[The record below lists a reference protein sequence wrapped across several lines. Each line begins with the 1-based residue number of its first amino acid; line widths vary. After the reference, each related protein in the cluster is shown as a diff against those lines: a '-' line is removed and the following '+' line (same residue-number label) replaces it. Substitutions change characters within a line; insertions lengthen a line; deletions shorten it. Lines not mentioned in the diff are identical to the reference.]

1 MPNFNKPDKTTVQ
14 EISKQKQEPKWMT
27 EYRLKALEVYQSSNL
42 PKFGPSL
49 KKLNLDEITYYKN
62 SKTKKKNKW
71 EDLPQKVRED
81 FEKLGIPK
89 AEKKYLAG
97 VEAQMNS
104 EVIYG
109 ALEEKLKKKGII
121 FTNIE
126 DGLKNHPEIF
136 RKYFG
141 KLVKPKDNMFAALNS
156 AVWSGGVFLY
166 VPKGVK
172 ADLPLQAYFRI
183 GALNLGQFERTL
195 IIAEEGSSIHY
206 VEGCTAPSYMKD
218 MLHAGVVE
226 IFVHPKAKIRY
237 TTIQN
242 WSKNVYNL
250 VTKKAQVDEKGKMIW
265 VDGNLGSKVTMKYPA
280 CYLKGTGAHGEMLS
294 VAYTTEGQKI
304 SAGARMIHQAP
315 QTTSKVISK
324 SIANKDAEANYRG
337 ELEIT
342 KEAKNSRAFIQC
354 DSILLEQGAASHS
367 YPNLKVHESSAK
379 VEHEASAS
387 KLEEEK
393 MRYLESRGLSASQAK
408 DLIIKGFM
416 EPVIQELP
424 IEYALEFNQ
433 LIEGEIL

>member
-1 MPNFNKPDKTTVQ
+1 MPNFKKPDKTTVQ
-14 EISKQKQEPKWMT
+14 KISQQKEEPKWML
-27 EYRLKALEVYQSSNL
+27 EYRLKALEIYNKLDL

-49 KKLNLDEITYYKN
+49 EKLNLENITYYKD

-81 FEKLGIPK
+81 FEKLGIPE

-109 ALEEKLKKKGII
+109 ALEEKLSKKGII

-136 RKYFG
+136 KKYFG
-141 KLVKPKDNMFAALNS
+141 KLVRPKDNMFAALNS

-206 VEGCTAPSYMKD
+206 VEGCTAPSYIED

-226 IFVHPKAKIRY
+226 IFLHPKAKVHY

-250 VTKKAQVDEKGKMIW
+250 VTKKAQVEEMAKMIW

-280 CYLKGTGAHGEMLS
+280 CYLRGKGAHGEMLS
-294 VAYTTEGQKI
+294 VAYTTENQEI
-304 SAGARMIHQAP
+304 SAGARMIHEAP
-315 QTTSKVISK
+315 QTTSKVVSK
-324 SIANKDAEANYRG
+324 SIANKNGKANYRG
-337 ELEIT
+337 EL
-342 KEAKNSRAFIQC
+342 KVKPQAVNSRAFIQC
-354 DSILLEQGAASHS
+354 DSILMDKGATSNS
-367 YPNLKVHESSAK
+367 YPNINVQEASAK

-387 KLEEEK
+387 KMEEK
-393 MRYLESRGLSASQAK
+393 KLQYLQSKGLTPSQAK

-416 EPVIQELP
+416 EPVIQALP